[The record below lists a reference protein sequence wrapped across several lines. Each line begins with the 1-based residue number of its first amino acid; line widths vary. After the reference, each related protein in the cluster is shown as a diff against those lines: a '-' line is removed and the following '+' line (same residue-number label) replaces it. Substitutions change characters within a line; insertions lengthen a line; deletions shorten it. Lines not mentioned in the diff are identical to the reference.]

1 MKKLLVFCLL
11 LINIYAV
18 NFQTEI
24 DAKYQSDF
32 EESTLPISLKLTGNY
47 LDDNIFSEFQIKGSE
62 EDLLLIKAY
71 GEIYK
76 DKFTYTFGRQP
87 VSWGNSYIF
96 NKMNVLT
103 SVNIL
108 NPGEKDNTLDGIK
121 IKYNLPKDSK
131 LEAVVFNV
139 NTADNYGLKY
149 STVVDN
155 YEYQLSY
162 IKKEKQDQL
171 SNKEEKINDLIF
183 EFKGDLVL
191 GLWGQ
196 VAHSFEYDKNNYVLG
211 ADYSFAPF
219 DKTLYLLWEGN
230 YSEKTELLLNY
241 FRYNYNFNQWTS
253 LNGGILAKE
262 NEQVITTSV
271 NHKLND
277 AVELNLSYIKVNM
290 DKETKKYME
299 INFENKIELQLK
311 AVF

>member
-1 MKKLLVFCLL
+1 
-11 LINIYAV
+11 
-18 NFQTEI
+18 
-24 DAKYQSDF
+24 
-32 EESTLPISLKLTGNY
+32 
-47 LDDNIFSEFQIKGSE
+47 
-62 EDLLLIKAY
+62 
-71 GEIYK
+71 
-76 DKFTYTFGRQP
+76 
-87 VSWGNSYIF
+87 
-96 NKMNVLT
+96 MNVLT

-121 IKYNLPKDSK
+121 IKYNLAKDSK

-149 STVVDN
+149 STVLDN

-162 IKKEKQDQL
+162 IKKEKLDQL

-191 GLWGQ
+191 GLWAQ

-211 ADYSFAPF
+211 VDYSFAPF

-277 AVELNLSYIKVNM
+277 AVELNLSYIFLNSEMYKNIM
-290 DKETKKYME
+290 NISSD
-299 INFENKIELQLK
+299 NKIELQLK